1 MMNHIEMY
9 RFYWTI
15 GILIFLPLSSVLLL
29 ELELFLKRKGSE
41 YRSVVHWIRILFI
54 PFVSIWMALV
64 FVTGYE
70 ITDDLPK
77 IVATLADISGVVVA
91 LSLVNAILFTN
102 VSENSWQAKTPKL
115 LVDIVRLVLVV
126 TGIAIVLWFV
136 WGIDLS
142 QVAAA
147 LGIGSI
153 VIGLAVAE
161 PLGNVFAGLML
172 LLERPIAVGDW
183 VNIGDDLGQ
192 VVESNW
198 RAVHLR
204 TFLHQ
209 MVVVPNSILAKE
221 KFINLSRPT
230 KLHCENIEL
239 GFSYDDAPNKV
250 RVMLQDLLDS
260 THGVLKNPPPM
271 VRVLSYGDFAI
282 NYKST
287 FFVDDITKLGPIRDA
302 FMTKVWYAARREGI
316 TIPFPTATEIGY
328 EASDIEEKAKPPI
341 AASLAKIPILF
352 SLTEQQRADLPASA
366 EWQTFARNE
375 IIASTGSTLHGIY
388 LVVDGRVRATT
399 HGHDGKEVPAFE
411 VGPSELF
418 GESTASANRLSEFKL
433 VALEDLNCVV
443 IRHEKAMELV
453 TDSPRFARELS
464 RISEMRKASR
474 GIQTAYNP
482 KAIT

>member
-1 MMNHIEMY
+1 
-9 RFYWTI
+9 
-15 GILIFLPLSSVLLL
+15 
-29 ELELFLKRKGSE
+29 
-41 YRSVVHWIRILFI
+41 
-54 PFVSIWMALV
+54 
-64 FVTGYE
+64 
-70 ITDDLPK
+70 
-77 IVATLADISGVVVA
+77 
-91 LSLVNAILFTN
+91 
-102 VSENSWQAKTPKL
+102 
-115 LVDIVRLVLVV
+115 
-126 TGIAIVLWFV
+126 
-136 WGIDLS
+136 
-142 QVAAA
+142 
-147 LGIGSI
+147 
-153 VIGLAVAE
+153 
-161 PLGNVFAGLML
+161 
-172 LLERPIAVGDW
+172 
-183 VNIGDDLGQ
+183 
-192 VVESNW
+192 
-198 RAVHLR
+198 
-204 TFLHQ
+204 
-209 MVVVPNSILAKE
+209 
-221 KFINLSRPT
+221 
-230 KLHCENIEL
+230 
-239 GFSYDDAPNKV
+239 
-250 RVMLQDLLDS
+250 
-260 THGVLKNPPPM
+260 M

-366 EWQTFARNE
+366 EWQSFARNE